1 MPIALYG
8 IKRQCVPCMRE
19 ELASCS
25 GLTALVSKQSLT
37 VLLNYEQL
45 LHIKY
50 SFNKTG
56 PHAGAPLNM

>member
-37 VLLNYEQL
+37 AFIELRTIIAHKIQL
-45 LHIKY
+45 
-50 SFNKTG
+50 
-56 PHAGAPLNM
+56 